1 MIEVERLTIRYPGS
15 VDALREISLS
25 VANGESVAIV
35 GANGA
40 GKSTLLHALAGVI
53 PASGGHIRI
62 GGTELTKRTLTEIRS
77 KVGLVFQNPDDQ
89 LFMPVLR
96 EDIAFGP
103 RNYGVNEEEVQAR
116 VDETLKTLHI
126 EHLRDRSPLRM
137 SGGEKRIA
145 AIATVLCMRPEALL
159 FDEPSAFLDPKARRS
174 LIRLLAQLKETK
186 LIATHD
192 LALAVD
198 LCDRV
203 LVLKCGQIAASGR
216 PRELLFDE
224 RLMDECGLEAIQ
236 LLCDSDGL
244 P

>member
-1 MIEVERLTIRYPGS
+1 MIDVERLTIRYPGG
-15 VDALREISLS
+15 VDALREISFS
-25 VANGESVAIV
+25 VASGESVAIV

-40 GKSTLLHALAGVI
+40 GKSTLLQALAGII
-53 PASGGHIRI
+53 PAAEGHIRV

-77 KVGLVFQNPDDQ
+77 KLGLVFQNPDDQ

-103 RNYGVNEEEVQAR
+103 RNYGVKEEEVQAR
-116 VDETLKTLHI
+116 VADTLKILHI
-126 EHLRDRSPLRM
+126 EHLEDRSPLRM

-145 AIATVLCMRPEALL
+145 AIATVLCMRPSALL
-159 FDEPSAFLDPKARRS
+159 FDEPSAFLDPKTRRS
-174 LIRLLAQLKETK
+174 LIRLLGQLKETR

-203 LVLKCGQIAASGR
+203 LVLKNGQIVASGQ
-216 PRELLFDE
+216 PRVLLFDE
-224 RLMDECGLEAIQ
+224 GLMDECGLEAIQ
-236 LLCDSDGL
+236 LLCRSL
-244 P
+244 

>member
-1 MIEVERLTIRYPGS
+1 MIEVERLTVRYPGGI
-15 VDALREISLS
+15 DALREISFS
-25 VANGESVAIV
+25 VASGESVAIV

-53 PASGGHIRI
+53 PASEGCIRV
-62 GGTELTKRTLTEIRS
+62 GGTKLNKRTLAEIRS
-77 KVGLVFQNPDDQ
+77 KLGLVFQNPDDQ

-103 RNYGVNEEEVQAR
+103 RNYGVNEEEVQYR
-116 VDETLKTLHI
+116 VIQTLKALRI
-126 EHLRDRSPLRM
+126 EHLTDRSPLRM

-145 AIATVLCMRPEALL
+145 AIATVLCMQPDALL

-174 LIRLLAQLKETK
+174 LIQLLAQLKETK

-192 LALAVD
+192 LPLAAD
-198 LCDRV
+198 TCDRV
-203 LVLKCGQIAASGR
+203 LVLKNGQIVASGL
-216 PRELLFDE
+216 PRELLFGE

-236 LLCDSDGL
+236 LL
-244 P
+244 

>member
-1 MIEVERLTIRYPGS
+1 MIDVERLTVRYPGGI
-15 VDALREISLS
+15 DALREISFS
-25 VANGESVAIV
+25 IAKGESVAIV

-40 GKSTLLHALAGVI
+40 GKSTLLHALAGII
-53 PASGGHIRI
+53 PATEGRICI
-62 GGTELTKRTLTEIRS
+62 GGTELNKHTLTEIRS

-96 EDIAFGP
+96 EDIAFGL
-103 RNYGVNEEEVQAR
+103 RNYGICEEEVQAR
-116 VDETLKTLHI
+116 VAQTLKSLRI

-145 AIATVLCMRPEALL
+145 AIATVLCMQPDALL
-159 FDEPSAFLDPKARRS
+159 FDEPSAFLDPKARRA

-192 LALAVD
+192 LPLAAEV
-198 LCDRV
+198 CDRV
-203 LVLKCGQIAASGR
+203 FVLKMGQIAASGM
-216 PRELLFDE
+216 PRQLLFDE

-236 LLCDSDGL
+236 LLC
-244 P
+244 

>member
-1 MIEVERLTIRYPGS
+1 MIDVERLTIRYPGG
-15 VDALREISLS
+15 VNALREISFS
-25 VANGESVAIV
+25 VARGESVAIV

-40 GKSTLLHALAGVI
+40 GKSTLLQALAGII
-53 PASGGHIRI
+53 PAAEGHIRV

-77 KVGLVFQNPDDQ
+77 KLGLVFQNPDDQ

-103 RNYGVNEEEVQAR
+103 RNYGVKEEEVQAR
-116 VDETLKTLHI
+116 VADTLKILNI
-126 EHLRDRSPLRM
+126 EHLKDRSPLRM

-145 AIATVLCMRPEALL
+145 AIATVLCMRPGALL
-159 FDEPSAFLDPKARRS
+159 FDEPSAFLDPKTRRS
-174 LIRLLAQLKETK
+174 LIRLLGQLKETK

-203 LVLKCGQIAASGR
+203 LVLKNGQIVASGQ

-224 RLMDECGLEAIQ
+224 GLMDECGLEAIQ
-236 LLCDSDGL
+236 LLCRSL
-244 P
+244 